1 MYPWR
6 RRSAGVKDWKEWRER
21 REWSARDRARSF
33 ANAGRGVRIL
43 VAGQHNAWIHL
54 ALTAAA
60 LALGFALGISS
71 LEWCAIALAI
81 GLVWAAEGL
90 NTAIELLADAA
101 VPHEHPGVGRAKDV
115 AAGAVLLAALA
126 AAAVGVVVFLPRLV
140 ALVS

>member
-1 MYPWR
+1 LAAVAVP
-6 RRSAGVKDWKEWRER
+6 VKR
-21 REWSARDRARSF
+21 WSARDRARSF

-54 ALTAAA
+54 GLSVLA

-71 LEWCAIALAI
+71 LEWCAIAIAI

-90 NTAIELLADAA
+90 NTAIELLADAV
-101 VPHEHPGVGRAKDV
+101 VPHQDPKVGRAKDV
-115 AAGAVLLAALA
+115 AAGAVLMAAV
-126 AAAVGVVVFLPRLV
+126 AAAVVGAIVFLPRLA